1 MDNRG
6 TNSSNNIIWYDIV
19 NGQQKSTS
27 TKYYMYVGSMF
38 TVRNVYTNNKW

>member
-6 TNSSNNIIWYDIV
+6 TNSSIIIIWYIF